1 MDSDSETEDGLI
13 HKISSA
19 FSHMFSSDS
28 EGSEEEE
35 SSDDILEDDKKRTRV
50 QQEGSLSS
58 AEGQESQEEAEG
70 VFKPPQLVPGNS

>member
-35 SSDDILEDDKKRTRV
+35 SSDDILEDDKKRVRDRH
-50 QQEGSLSS
+50 ERSLSS
-58 AEGQESQEEAEG
+58 AEGQDSQEEADG
-70 VFKPPQLVPGNS
+70 VFNPPQLIPGTI